1 MLNQLPQPYAPVIIK
16 LLKGVMYHHDPDW
29 ETLISYETSIRDYF
43 AKIGIDVKV
52 YKTDGFAYLTQ
63 PKEIELE
70 GKRVSLPRLTNSR
83 GLNPKTTIF
92 CVLLRMELQ
101 KFDAQSIETGR
112 LILSVEK
119 LRELLEPYFQPINDE
134 PKFNDNVD
142 TLINR
147 VKDLGIL
154 KQISEDQYEILRIIN
169 AKINV
174 EQLEELKQKLEQYAN
189 VSVS

>member
-1 MLNQLPQPYAPVIIK
+1 MLNQLPQVYAPVIIK
-16 LLKGVMYHHDPDW
+16 LLKGVIYHHDPDW

-43 AKIGIDVKV
+43 GKIGVDLKI
-52 YKTDGFAYLTQ
+52 YETDGFAYLTQ

-70 GKRVSLPRLTNSR
+70 GKKVSLPRLTNSR
-83 GLNPKTTIF
+83 SLNPKTTIF

-101 KFDAQSIETGR
+101 KFDAQSIEGR

-119 LRELLEPYFQPINDE
+119 MRELLEPYFEPINDE
-134 PKFNDNVD
+134 AKFFSEVD
-142 TLINR
+142 KIINR

-154 KQISEDQYEILRIIN
+154 KQISEEQYEVLPIIK

-174 EQLEELKQKLEQYAN
+174 EQLEELKQKLEQYAT